1 MKKTSKELRNDIFL
15 SMELLPNTDTTDD
28 KPLWSVSAECYGCPS
43 RCVMNFTSPVKLSFA
58 FGAKL
63 VGAFSSLCA
72 KLDAVLAQNHEKQDG
87 QKQAELFADGG
98 E

>member
-1 MKKTSKELRNDIFL
+1 MKKTSKQLRNDIFL

-28 KPLWSVSAECYGCPS
+28 RPLWSVTAECYGCPS
-43 RCVMNFTSPVKLSFA
+43 RCAMSFTTPKKLSFA
-58 FGAKL
+58 FGGRL

-72 KLDAVLAQNHEKQDG
+72 KLDAALADDQNAPG
-87 QKQAELFADGG
+87 GPKQAELFAEGG